1 NGGNESERVIAP
13 VTTGPSGQFR
23 ILGVEPGQYRISAE
37 RDGFIRQEY
46 GQRNPGSKGVQISIV
61 AGQQLTIDFQML
73 PAGVISGRILD
84 EQGDPL
90 AGATVQAQTYQ
101 YVNGKPILVGVP
113 QFSPIAEGVVP
124 PIRTTTNDRGEYRL
138 FWLPPGEYYIS
149 VTARPEFSPDP
160 TIDLSAQRL
169 DKIITPAGM
178 AAVMPPPN
186 SPIFFPGVPN
196 ADTAA
201 PIRVGPAAEIG

>member
-1 NGGNESERVIAP
+1 G
-13 VTTGPSGQFR
+13 
-23 ILGVEPGQYRISAE
+23 
-37 RDGFIRQEY
+37 
-46 GQRNPGSKGVQISIV
+46 KGVQISIV

-84 EQGDPL
+84 EQGDSL

-113 QFSPIAEGVVP
+113 QFSSIAEGVVP

-149 VTARPEFSPDP
+149 VTARPELSPEP
-160 TIDLSAQRL
+160 TIDLSARRL
-169 DKIITPAGM
+169 DNILPTGM
-178 AAVMPPPN
+178 AAVMPP
-186 SPIFFPGVPN
+186 
-196 ADTAA
+196 
-201 PIRVGPAAEIG
+201 

>member
-1 NGGNESERVIAP
+1 MTYRSYADFMIPLLLAAVFYAGQISAPSTVGAKASIWKAPSHERAPGQALRGARISLLKRETNGGVESERVIAP
-13 VTTGPSGQFR
+13 VTTGDSGQFR
-23 ILGVEPGQYRISAE
+23 ILGVEPGQYRIAAE

-46 GQRNPGSKGVQISIV
+46 GQRNPAGKGVQISIV

-113 QFSPIAEGVVP
+113 Q
-124 PIRTTTNDRGEYRL
+124 
-138 FWLPPGEYYIS
+138 
-149 VTARPEFSPDP
+149 
-160 TIDLSAQRL
+160 
-169 DKIITPAGM
+169 
-178 AAVMPPPN
+178 
-186 SPIFFPGVPN
+186 
-196 ADTAA
+196 
-201 PIRVGPAAEIG
+201 